1 MPLVPPPAPSG
12 PAPAASAPSGPTAAA
27 PSPAPS
33 PAPAPS
39 PSPARAAS
47 PRRGRLA
54 AAAAAAA
61 LLAVAAPAASAGF
74 GDAAPPPVAAAPAG
88 AEPFAETRLLFGTER
103 PDGGPAVTDR
113 EFTAFVDREVTPRF
127 PDGLTVQEG
136 RGQWRGADG
145 TVVRERSY
153 ELVLLYPSA
162 QARESSPKIERIR
175 EAYRLQF
182 GQESVA
188 RVDDR
193 VRVGF

>member
-1 MPLVPPPAPSG
+1 MP
-12 PAPAASAPSGPTAAA
+12 
-27 PSPAPS
+27 
-33 PAPAPS
+33 
-39 PSPARAAS
+39 
-47 PRRGRLA
+47 PRRLRLA
-54 AAAAAAA
+54 AAAVAAA
-61 LLAVAAPAASAGF
+61 LVAVAAPVASAGF
-74 GDAAPPPVAAAPAG
+74 DDGAPPAATTAPAG
-88 AEPFAETRLLFGTER
+88 AEPFAETRLFFGTER

-136 RGQWRGADG
+136 HGQWRGADG

-162 QARESSPKIERIR
+162 QAGASGPKIERIR
-175 EAYRLQF
+175 QAYRQQF

-193 VRVGF
+193 VRVDF